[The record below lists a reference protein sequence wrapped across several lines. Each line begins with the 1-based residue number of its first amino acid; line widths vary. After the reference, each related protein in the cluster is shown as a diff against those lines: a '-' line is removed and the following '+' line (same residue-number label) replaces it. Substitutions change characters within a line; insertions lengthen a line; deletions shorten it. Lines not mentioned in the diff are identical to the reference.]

1 MNLRAT
7 KQHRLKPVLSPIHR
21 ALLFSMAIYRRV
33 GAAKQRNFQLLS
45 PLAYAILI
53 LPLTLFHFVCVAS
66 LGVIQ
71 ED

>member
-33 GAAKQRNFQLLS
+33 GAAK
-45 PLAYAILI
+45 
-53 LPLTLFHFVCVAS
+53 
-66 LGVIQ
+66 
-71 ED
+71 